1 MENNKMTVLVVE
13 PQMQPYIKEIDPG
26 LKFLQNEVGGL
37 IQAVYPFEEPVAIIC
52 NEEGKLN
59 GLPLNRALRD
69 DDGHMYDIIAGTFL
83 VVGLGEEDFC
93 SLNEQHIKQFS
104 KLYKTPE
111 MFLRANGKILVM
123 PMQWDTIKDDRPSV
137 AEKLKT
143 APRKD
148 VLKTPSKDRKP
159 ER

>member
-1 MENNKMTVLVVE
+1 MENSKMTVLVVE

-26 LKFLQNEVGGL
+26 LKSLQDEVGGL

-69 DDGHMYDIIAGTFL
+69 DAGHMYDIIAGTFL

-93 SLNEQHIKQFS
+93 SLNEQQIKQFS
-104 KLYKTPE
+104 KQYNNPE

-137 AEKLKT
+137 TEKLKT

-148 VLKTPSKDRKP
+148 VLKTPPKAREP

>member
-1 MENNKMTVLVVE
+1 
-13 PQMQPYIKEIDPG
+13 
-26 LKFLQNEVGGL
+26 
-37 IQAVYPFEEPVAIIC
+37 
-52 NEEGKLN
+52 
-59 GLPLNRALRD
+59 
-69 DDGHMYDIIAGTFL
+69 MYDIIAGTFL

-137 AEKLKT
+137 AEKLKP

-148 VLKTPSKDRKP
+148 AQRTPPKAREP

>member
-1 MENNKMTVLVVE
+1 MENNKMTILVVE
-13 PQMQPYIKEIDPG
+13 PQMQPYTKEIDSG
-26 LKFLQNEVGGL
+26 LKSLQNEVGGL
-37 IQAVYPFEEPVAIIC
+37 IQAVYPSEEPVAIIC
-52 NEEGKLN
+52 N
-59 GLPLNRALRD
+59 
-69 DDGHMYDIIAGTFL
+69 GTFL

-137 AEKLKT
+137 AEKLKP

-148 VLKTPSKDRKP
+148 AQRTPPKAREP